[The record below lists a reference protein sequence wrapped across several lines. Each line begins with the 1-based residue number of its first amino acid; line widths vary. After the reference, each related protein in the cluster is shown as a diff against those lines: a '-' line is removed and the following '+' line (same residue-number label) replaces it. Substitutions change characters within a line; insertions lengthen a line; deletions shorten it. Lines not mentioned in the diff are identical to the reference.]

1 MTTPSTTLTPEDA
14 QGGTAMEVDFTGRQ
28 MDVTPDLQ
36 QYTHE
41 RLRKLKRLLPG
52 RPKLHVILTREKHR
66 HIAEMTIKLRDQT
79 LVGIMETAD
88 TRSAIKGALDK
99 LERQAVRWFQRRR
112 AKKRRP
118 SPTSTILLNIIG
130 SSRLDLEKPRI
141 VESERLPVKPLTIDE
156 AIDSLDAAAS
166 GVVVFRNAETERV
179 NVVYRR
185 PDGDLGLIEPEP

>member
-1 MTTPSTTLTPEDA
+1 MD
-14 QGGTAMEVDFTGRQ
+14 VDFTGRQ
-28 MDVTPDLQ
+28 MEVTPDIQ

-88 TRSAIKGALDK
+88 TRSAVKGALDK

-112 AKKRRP
+112 TKKRRP
-118 SPTSTILLNIIG
+118 APTSTILLNIIG
-130 SSRLDLEKPRI
+130 STQVDLETPRI

-156 AIDSLDAAAS
+156 AIDALEAAAS

-185 PDGDLGLIEPEP
+185 PDGNLGLIEPEP

>member
-1 MTTPSTTLTPEDA
+1 
-14 QGGTAMEVDFTGRQ
+14 MEVDFTGRQ

-36 QYTHE
+36 QYTHKH
-41 RLRKLKRLLPG
+41 LRKLKLLLPEN
-52 RPKLHVILTREKHR
+52 PKLHVILTREKHR
-66 HIAEMTIKLRDQT
+66 HIAEMTIKLRNQT

-99 LERQAVRWFQRRR
+99 LERQAVRWFKRRR
-112 AKKRRP
+112 TKKRRP

-130 SSRLDLEKPRI
+130 GSAVDFEKPRI
-141 VESERLPVKPLTIDE
+141 VESERLPVKPLTLDE
-156 AIDSLDAAAS
+156 AVEALGATAS

-185 PDGDLGLIEPEP
+185 PDGNLGLIEPEP

>member
-1 MTTPSTTLTPEDA
+1 
-14 QGGTAMEVDFTGRQ
+14 MEVDFTGRQ

-36 QYTHE
+36 QYTQEH
-41 RLRKLKRLLPG
+41 LRKLRRLLPG

-66 HIAEMTIKLRDQT
+66 RIAEMTIKLRDQT

-118 SPTSTILLNIIG
+118 SPTSSILLNIIG
-130 SSRLDLEKPRI
+130 GARVDLEETRI
-141 VESERLPVKPLTIDE
+141 VESERLPVKPLTLEE
-156 AIDSLDAAAS
+156 AVESLDAASNS
-166 GVVVFRNAETERV
+166 GVVVFRNVETERV

-185 PDGDLGLIEPEP
+185 PDGNLGLIEPEP